1 MILSGIEKAKEIAR
15 GLKNSTSEQSKG
27 ADLITMAGE
36 DILSQVSRIKKAM
49 EDMKAGSV
57 AITKRIEAITDAAK
71 DNPGLAKEMTNESS
85 VLGDAVG
92 TLDGEINRFR
102 S

>member
-36 DILSQVSRIKKAM
+36 DIL
-49 EDMKAGSV
+49 
-57 AITKRIEAITDAAK
+57 
-71 DNPGLAKEMTNESS
+71 LAR
-85 VLGDAVG
+85 VPI
-92 TLDGEINRFR
+92 INK
-102 S
+102 